1 MAIVDLELMESI
13 NVQDSK
19 EVSILLRESATPSI
33 VAKLN
38 RKAY

>member
-1 MAIVDLELMESI
+1 MESI

-19 EVSILLRESATPSI
+19 EVSVLLRESTMPSI

-38 RKAY
+38 CKAYWA

>member
-1 MAIVDLELMESI
+1 MEPI
-13 NVQDSK
+13 DVQDSK
-19 EVSILLRESATPSI
+19 EVSVLLRESAMPSI